1 MKIVRSISLLIIFL
15 VIGTAAVAQQ
25 QCALKLTDASPGG
38 PYTAK
43 IYVFYDGTLESS
55 GSFVS
60 ITLNATTNIP
70 FTINNDTDE
79 NLYRIVVEIKD
90 NTVTVGY
97 FPSLLFSTNYWT
109 YNNINVSVDL

>member
-1 MKIVRSISLLIIFL
+1 MKLVRNISLVFALFIIGS
-15 VIGTAAVAQQ
+15 VAVAQQ
-25 QCALKLTDASPGG
+25 QCALKLTDGTPGG

-60 ITLNATTNIP
+60 ITLNATTYIP

-79 NLYRIVVEIKD
+79 NLYRIVVEVQE
-90 NTVTVGY
+90 NGVTVGY
-97 FPSLLFSTNYWT
+97 FPSLLFNTNYWT